1 MFTNIALWDG
11 DIVTYMIRCDIVIL
25 LDIVLGV
32 LVVLQEWCVAV
43 SAAYH
48 ESSHQRQVTPS
59 PPPSRDTNT
68 RDLEQYTPALLSY
81 IYVVSVTIEA

>member
-59 PPPSRDTNT
+59 PPPRDTNT
-68 RDLEQYTPALLSY
+68 RDLEQYTLLH
-81 IYVVSVTIEA
+81 ICCI

>member
-59 PPPSRDTNT
+59 PSWGYQYKGFGTIYSPTYMLYVQPSKHG
-68 RDLEQYTPALLSY
+68 
-81 IYVVSVTIEA
+81 IM